1 MIRTH
6 HSRWIAFA
14 ALAVSSAAAQESPAA
29 KQEMDRLRGTFSML
43 AGMADG
49 AEMPATM
56 ARTMKRVAEGS
67 VTTVTMAGSLYLK
80 AKFSVDPS
88 ASPKTIDYDM
98 TGGFTAGKK
107 QLGIYRTSGDTV
119 AFCFGSPGSARPSAF
134 ESKPGSG
141 VTCTTWKRDQ
151 P

>member
-1 MIRTH
+1 MIRLRLV
-6 HSRWIAFA
+6 RWVAPA
-14 ALAVSSAAAQESPAA
+14 ALALSSARAQESPAA

-49 AEMPATM
+49 VEMPATM
-56 ARTMKRVAEGS
+56 TTAMKRVAEGS
-67 VTTVTMAGSLYLK
+67 VTTVTMGTNLYIK
-80 AKFSVDPS
+80 ANFSVDAS
-88 ASPKTIDYDM
+88 AAPKTIDYDM

-119 AFCFGSPGSARPSAF
+119 VFCFGSPGSARPTTF

-141 VTCTTWKRDQ
+141 VTCSTWKREN
-151 P
+151 